1 MTKEKPF
8 CLNCG
13 VEMNHHADKINAL
26 ILLQTKNALG
36 EDFNGMIEAAYAC
49 MICGTTIETALQQ
62 TVKGEALKPTF
73 VDSDIKPRT
82 ARRLRFTYTGLL

>member
-13 VEMNHHADKINAL
+13 VEMNHHADIVNEIIL
-26 ILLQTKNALG
+26 IQTKNAPG
-36 EDFNGMIEAAYAC
+36 EDFNGVIEAAYTC
-49 MICGTTIETALQQ
+49 PICGVKIETALGQRANSE
-62 TVKGEALKPTF
+62 TEKSNLVN
-73 VDSDIKPRT
+73 SDYKPRI